1 MLTRTLLKLI
11 RSLDTRKGRRKEG
24 LFVAEGPRLVG
35 ELTGHFRQRALF
47 VTEAAAKEHPEW
59 DAETITEEEMAR
71 ASLQQTPQG
80 VLALFEIPTYEVD
93 VTEACTSQLCLALDG
108 IQDPGNLGT
117 IVRVADWFGVKHIF
131 CSDNTCDVWNP
142 KTVQATMG
150 GISRVRVHYFNLPQ
164 LLASLPAEVP
174 VYGTSLQGDDLWTA
188 PLTAQGIVVMGNE
201 GNGMTEEVKAF
212 CQRQLLIPPYPTNRQ
227 TIESLN
233 VGMATG
239 IVLAEFRRRLSS

>member
-1 MLTRTLLKLI
+1 M
-11 RSLDTRKGRRKEG
+11 
-24 LFVAEGPRLVG
+24 
-35 ELTGHFRQRALF
+35 
-47 VTEAAAKEHPEW
+47 
-59 DAETITEEEMAR
+59 
-71 ASLQQTPQG
+71 
-80 VLALFEIPTYEVD
+80 
-93 VTEACTSQLCLALDG
+93 TEACTSQLCLALDG